1 MPMLEG
7 ILVALWRATSYR
19 TTMELAALAP
29 PCTGSTATTARLAS
43 KPRVAA
49 AGLRPECMP
58 TTRKHPTTVVALDIV
73 IHSVDRLF
81 RFQGVRLAPNRIIPP
96 HAGAPCST
104 LISLLLDNVQ
114 HRIGDGQHVQGI
126 EGPLL

>member
-19 TTMELAALAP
+19 TTMELAALTP

-49 AGLRPECMP
+49 AGLRPERVP
-58 TTRKHPTTVVALDIV
+58 APREYPAKGVALDIV
-73 IHSVDRLF
+73 IYGVDRLF
-81 RFQGVRLAPNRIIPP
+81 
-96 HAGAPCST
+96 
-104 LISLLLDNVQ
+104 
-114 HRIGDGQHVQGI
+114 
-126 EGPLL
+126 